1 MKKKSH
7 PYILAMETC
16 LAFLKKLSEEEISKI
31 ETGELLIQFDLINK
45 KEIPK
50 KNKDVAAISADE
62 VISFL
67 NTISDRDEAIKY
79 LDGLNLQRLSL
90 EDILRKLDFPFTK
103 KDNLEK
109 LKQKIVEA
117 TIGFRLRSN
126 AIQGK

>member
-7 PYILAMETC
+7 AYIVAMETC
-16 LAFLKKLSEEEISKI
+16 LAFLKKLSDEEISKI
-31 ETGELLIQFDLINK
+31 ENGESLIQFDLINK
-45 KEIPK
+45 KAIQK
-50 KNKDVAAISADE
+50 NNKDVNTISVDE

-67 NTISDRDEAIKY
+67 NTISDRDEAVKY
-79 LDGLNLQRLSL
+79 LDGLNVQRLSL
-90 EDILRKLDFPFTK
+90 EDILRKLDYPFTK

-109 LKQKIVEA
+109 LKQKIIEA